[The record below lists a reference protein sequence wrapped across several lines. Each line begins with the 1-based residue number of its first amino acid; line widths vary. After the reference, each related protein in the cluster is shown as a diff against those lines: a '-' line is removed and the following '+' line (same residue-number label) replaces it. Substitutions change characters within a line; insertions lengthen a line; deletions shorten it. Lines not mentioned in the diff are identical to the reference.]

1 MKKRSLYLLLAL
13 LIIVGSISGCS
24 SSTSPVEDNPQQVAE
39 TIEITDDFG
48 KVITLEKPAEKIVSL
63 APSQTEILFA
73 IGAGEKVVGVTT
85 ADDYPEEVKEIEK
98 VGGFDGWNLEMIIA
112 LEPDLVINYGQGSE
126 EDNKRFEEAGIVVAS
141 FLPETIDDVMDTIEK
156 IGVLTGNSDKA
167 KEVVEDMKSERDEII
182 SKVKDLETKRVF
194 YEVYNDP
201 LMTAGPGSFID
212 ELINLAGGEN
222 IAKDADSPYP
232 QYDVEKLIEKNPE
245 VYLIPDDSTTTLET
259 LKERPGFE
267 NIDAIKNS
275 QVYFLDADIVSRAGP
290 RIIEGLEEI
299 AKAIHPEID

>member
-13 LIIVGSISGCS
+13 LIIVVSISGCS
-24 SSTSPVEDNPQQVAE
+24 STTSPIEDNPQQVEE

-63 APSQTEILFA
+63 APSHTEILFA

-98 VGGFDGWNLEMIIA
+98 VGGFDGWNLEMIIS
-112 LEPDLVINYGQGSE
+112 LEPDLVLNYGPGSE
-126 EDNKRFEEAGIVVAS
+126 EDNKRLEEAGIVVAG
-141 FLPETIDDVMDTIEK
+141 FMPETIDEVINTIEK
-156 IGVLTGNSDKA
+156 IGILTGNNDKA
-167 KEVVEDMKSERDEII
+167 KEVVEEMKSERDEII
-182 SKVKDLETKRVF
+182 SKVKDLGTKRVF

-212 ELINLAGGEN
+212 ELITLAGGEN
-222 IAKDADSPYP
+222 IAKDDDSPYP

-245 VYLIPDDSTTTLET
+245 VYLIPNDSTTTLET

-275 QVYFLDADIVSRAGP
+275 QVYSLDANIVSRPGP
-290 RIIEGLEEI
+290 RIIEGLKEI

>member
-13 LIIVGSISGCS
+13 LIILGSISGCS
-24 SSTSPVEDNPQQVAE
+24 SSTSPAEDNPQQVAE

-290 RIIEGLEEI
+290 RIIQGLEEI

>member
-13 LIIVGSISGCS
+13 LLIVGSISGCS
-24 SSTSPVEDNPQQVAE
+24 NTTSPAEDNNQQVAE

-290 RIIEGLEEI
+290 RIIQGLEEI

>member
-13 LIIVGSISGCS
+13 LLIVGSISGCS

-63 APSQTEILFA
+63 APSHTEILFA

-212 ELINLAGGEN
+212 ELITLAGGDN

-245 VYLIPDDSTTTLET
+245 VYLIPNDSTTTLET

-275 QVYFLDADIVSRAGP
+275 QVYSLDANIVSRPGP
-290 RIIEGLEEI
+290 RIIEGLKEI

>member
-24 SSTSPVEDNPQQVAE
+24 SSTSTVDDNNQQVAE

-112 LEPDLVINYGQGSE
+112 LDPDLVINYGQGSE

-167 KEVVEDMKSERDEII
+167 KEVVADMKSERDEII
-182 SKVKDLETKRVF
+182 SKVKDFETKRVF

>member
-167 KEVVEDMKSERDEII
+167 KEVVADMKSERDEII

-290 RIIEGLEEI
+290 RIIEGLKEI

>member
-167 KEVVEDMKSERDEII
+167 KEVVADMKSERDEII

>member
-13 LIIVGSISGCS
+13 LIIVVSISGCS
-24 SSTSPVEDNPQQVAE
+24 STTSPIEDNPQQVEE

-63 APSQTEILFA
+63 APSHTEILFA

-98 VGGFDGWNLEMIIA
+98 VGGFDGWNLEMIIS
-112 LEPDLVINYGQGSE
+112 LEPDLVLNYGPGSE
-126 EDNKRFEEAGIVVAS
+126 EDNKRLEEAGIVVAG
-141 FLPETIDDVMDTIEK
+141 FMPETIDEVINTIEK
-156 IGVLTGNSDKA
+156 IGILTGNNDKA
-167 KEVVEDMKSERDEII
+167 KEVVEEMKSERDEII
-182 SKVKDLETKRVF
+182 SKVKDLGTKRVF

-212 ELINLAGGEN
+212 ELITLAGGEN

-245 VYLIPDDSTTTLET
+245 VYLIPNDSTTTLET

-275 QVYFLDADIVSRAGP
+275 QVYSLDANIVSRPGP
-290 RIIEGLEEI
+290 RIIEGLKEI

>member
-1 MKKRSLYLLLAL
+1 MKKRTLYLLLAL
-13 LIIVGSISGCS
+13 LLIVGSISGCS
-24 SSTSPVEDNPQQVAE
+24 SNKSPVEQNPEEVTE
-39 TIEITDDFG
+39 SIEITDDFG

-63 APSQTEILFA
+63 APSHTEILFA

-85 ADDYPEEVKEIEK
+85 ADDYPEEVKSIEK
-98 VGGFDGWNLEMIIA
+98 VGGFDGWNLEMILA
-112 LEPDLVINYGQGSE
+112 LEPDLVLNYGQGNE
-126 EDNKRFEEAGIVVAS
+126 EDNKRLEEAGIVVAS
-141 FLPETIDDVMDTIEK
+141 FMPETIEEVFTTIEK
-156 IGVLTGNSDKA
+156 IGVLTGCSDKA
-167 KEVVEDMKSERDEII
+167 SEVVSDMKSERDGIVA
-182 SKVKDLETKRVF
+182 KVKDLGTKRVF

-245 VYLIPDDSTTTLET
+245 VYLIPNDSTTTLET
-259 LKERPGFE
+259 LKARPGFE

-275 QVYFLDADIVSRAGP
+275 QVYLLDANIVSRPGP
-290 RIIEGLEEI
+290 RIIQGLTEI
-299 AKAIHPEID
+299 AKAIHPEIN

>member
-13 LIIVGSISGCS
+13 LLIVGSISGCS
-24 SSTSPVEDNPQQVAE
+24 NTTSPAEDNNQQVAE

-63 APSQTEILFA
+63 APSHTEILFA

-85 ADDYPEEVKEIEK
+85 ADDYPEEVKDIEK
-98 VGGFDGWNLEMIIA
+98 VGGFDGWNLEMILA
-112 LEPDLVINYGQGSE
+112 LEPDLVINYGQGNE
-126 EDNKRFEEAGIVVAS
+126 EDNKRLEEAGIVVAS
-141 FLPETIDDVMDTIEK
+141 FMPETIEGVFDTIEK
-156 IGVLTGNSDKA
+156 IGVLTGCSEKA
-167 KEVVEDMKSERDEII
+167 NEVVADMKSQRDEIVA
-182 SKVKDLETKRVF
+182 KVKDLGTKRVF

-201 LMTAGPGSFID
+201 LMSAGPGSFID
-212 ELINLAGGEN
+212 ELITLAGGEN
-222 IAKDADSPYP
+222 IAKDADNPYP

-245 VYLIPDDSTTTLET
+245 VYLIPNDSTTTLET

-275 QVYFLDADIVSRAGP
+275 QVYFLDANIVSRPGP
-290 RIIEGLEEI
+290 RIIEGLKEI
-299 AKAIHPEID
+299 AKAIHPEIN

>member
-1 MKKRSLYLLLAL
+1 MKKRTLYLLLAL
-13 LIIVGSISGCS
+13 LLIVGSISCCS
-24 SSTSPVEDNPQQVAE
+24 SNKSPVEQNPEEVTE
-39 TIEITDDFG
+39 SIEITDDFG

-63 APSQTEILFA
+63 APSHTEILFA

-85 ADDYPEEVKEIEK
+85 ADDYPEEVKSIEK
-98 VGGFDGWNLEMIIA
+98 VGGFDGWNLEMILA
-112 LEPDLVINYGQGSE
+112 LEPDLVLNYGQGNE
-126 EDNKRFEEAGIVVAS
+126 EDNKRLEEAGIVVAS
-141 FLPETIDDVMDTIEK
+141 FMPETIEEVFTTIEK
-156 IGVLTGNSDKA
+156 IGVLTGCSEKA
-167 KEVVEDMKSERDEII
+167 NEVIADMKAERDEIVA
-182 SKVKDLETKRVF
+182 KVKDLGTKRVF

-245 VYLIPDDSTTTLET
+245 VYLIPNDSTTTLET
-259 LKERPGFE
+259 LKARPGFE

-275 QVYFLDADIVSRAGP
+275 QVYLLDANIVSRPGP
-290 RIIEGLEEI
+290 RIIQGLTEI
-299 AKAIHPEID
+299 AKAIHPEIN

>member
-24 SSTSPVEDNPQQVAE
+24 SSTSPAEDNPQQVAE

-167 KEVVEDMKSERDEII
+167 KEVVADMKSERDEII

>member
-13 LIIVGSISGCS
+13 LIIVVSISGCS
-24 SSTSPVEDNPQQVAE
+24 STTSPIEDNPQQVEE

-63 APSQTEILFA
+63 APSHTEILFA

-98 VGGFDGWNLEMIIA
+98 VGGFDGWNLEMIIS
-112 LEPDLVINYGQGSE
+112 LEPDLVLNYGPGSE
-126 EDNKRFEEAGIVVAS
+126 EDNKRLEEAGIVVAG
-141 FLPETIDDVMDTIEK
+141 FMPETIDEVINTIEK
-156 IGVLTGNSDKA
+156 IGILTGNNDKA
-167 KEVVEDMKSERDEII
+167 KEVVEEMKSERDEII
-182 SKVKDLETKRVF
+182 SKVKDLGTKRVF

-212 ELINLAGGEN
+212 ELITLAGGEN

-275 QVYFLDADIVSRAGP
+275 QVYSLDANIVSRPGP
-290 RIIEGLEEI
+290 RIIEGLKEI